1 MSVKIAELLK
11 TTYKIIEIKCKQ
23 PEKSQQQHSRHR
35 FVPPPLNSWTK
46 VELPVN
52 ADEKEVDDWRDIG
65 IFVTRYK
72 SKRSGKFWE
81 MQVDLIFGTFFT
93 RDNLIFFSKHTK
105 NG

>member
-11 TTYKIIEIKCKQ
+11 TIYKIIEIKCKQ
-23 PEKSQQQHSRHR
+23 PEKYARHR

-46 VELPVN
+46 VELQVN
-52 ADEKEVDDWRDIG
+52 DDEKEIDDWREIG

-81 MQVDLIFGTFFT
+81 MQVDLIFGKYVSL
-93 RDNLIFFSKHTK
+93 LINKKKKVTHTK
-105 NG
+105 